1 MADIDPIQLTQFDLQ
16 DLPPEKAAEL
26 ARAQQVALAAQQHH
40 ALLGMLGTVPELQK
54 AGAAEFEQ
62 AGRERAGGRETAA
75 NVFRLA
81 LEKKSQE
88 RQLAALNLQGEQ
100 IRGQLGIAQSQL
112 QLQALEPFIRSML
125 EAQTE
130 EDKIKAI
137 TSHFG
142 PLGEKLGNFLSG
154 PAQAKQKAAKKVLGE
169 AEKVVGGKGASIP
182 SSGALPRSTGKTPTT
197 PVAPA
202 ATDPWA
208 AMRQKY
214 SGLAKTE

>member
-1 MADIDPIQLTQFDLQ
+1 MANPADISQLDLQ
-16 DLPPEKAAEL
+16 NLSPEEQAEL
-26 ARAQQVALAAQQHH
+26 ARQQQAALAAQQHH
-40 ALLGMLGTVPELQK
+40 ALLGMLSASPELQK
-54 AGAAEFEQ
+54 AAGAQYGQ
-62 AGRERAGGRETAA
+62 AGRERAGGKEQSA
-75 NVFRLA
+75 NVLKLA
-81 LEKKSQE
+81 LEKTSQE

-169 AEKVVGGKGASIP
+169 AESVVGGKAPKS
-182 SSGALPRSTGKTPTT
+182 ALPKSTGKGAP
-197 PVAPA
+197 PPA
-202 ATDPWA
+202 APVGTDPWA
-208 AMRQKY
+208 AMRQAY
-214 SGLAKTE
+214 TGTAKAK